1 MPKDTRK
8 LASPNEKSSI
18 EYFQNILGV
27 SNRYNTYDKLLD
39 CAVLHRHA
47 EIAQQL
53 INCGA
58 NQHQLEKGGRSLL
71 FTACYVGEMDTI
83 EMLLNNGVDVN
94 IKSRD
99 GIVALIQTVRLNGHN
114 PSKDYGRIANIAKL
128 LASQGAIVPSD
139 IAEYDGHNE
148 NTDIAIEEGK
158 EIFARNKQNEMSL
171 TKSAQKEF
179 LDANLSGVM
188 NNDLIKI
195 VSEYSGIDDP
205 IIRAIGE
212 KLKQNP
218 QLEVTCKFRY
228 ECERAFMKTKE
239 AELTP
244 QTPIE
249 SSDQT
254 LSPPNQS
261 SSPSSSF
268 QPLGSPIKVKSP
280 ESEYQL

>member
-128 LASQGAIVPSD
+128 LVSQGAIIPDD

-158 EIFARNKQNEMSL
+158 EIFAINKHNETSL
-171 TKSAQKEF
+171 ITSIQKEYF
-179 LDANLSGVM
+179 GDGSSQLMSD
-188 NNDLIKI
+188 DLIKI
-195 VSEYSGIDDP
+195 VGEYVYSGEIGDP
-205 IIRAIGE
+205 ITRAIGE

-218 QLEVTCKFRY
+218 KLEVTSKFRY
-228 ECERAFMKTKE
+228 DCEQALMRTQEEEPAHQ
-239 AELTP
+239 P
-244 QTPIE
+244 
-249 SSDQT
+249 
-254 LSPPNQS
+254 
-261 SSPSSSF
+261 SPSSVRSAT
-268 QPLGSPIKVKSP
+268 SSRI
-280 ESEYQL
+280 SETPSSIHPSNC